1 MIQTIRFFITC
12 YGEADSPPDT
22 VIDVVEVDE
31 AEFLR
36 FDGAISYER
45 NTIFKNGC
53 NQVCLTKESESLPYF
68 EELRGL
74 K

>member
-1 MIQTIRFFITC
+1 MIQNIRFFITC

-22 VIDVVEVDE
+22 VIDVIEVDE
-31 AEFLR
+31 SEFLR
-36 FDGAISYER
+36 FDGAIEYKRDTMFE
-45 NTIFKNGC
+45 NGV